1 MLAMF
6 WMLVILVS
14 GAVSYIITRSLRR
27 EVTAIKS
34 MCEMLAKVVRQQ
46 MDKEED

>member
-14 GAVSYIITRSLRR
+14 AAVSYIMTYPLRR
-27 EVTAIKS
+27 ELAALKS
-34 MCEMLAKVVRQQ
+34 MCNMLAKAI
-46 MDKEED
+46 KGEFEK